1 VHLHL
6 SRILHQRLSQS
17 LHPSR
22 NQRPNPNLSLS
33 LSLSPHQ
40 AQQIVPVII

>member
-6 SRILHQRLSQS
+6 SRILHQRLS

-33 LSLSPHQ
+33 LSPHQ

>member
-6 SRILHQRLSQS
+6 SLILHQRLSQS

-33 LSLSPHQ
+33 LSPHQ

>member
-22 NQRPNPNLSLS
+22 NQRPNLSLS

>member
-22 NQRPNPNLSLS
+22 NQRPNLS